1 MEEEASKA
9 VGSSSAGIPAS
20 ATTDNVP
27 AAMESSQDTQA
38 EVTVAPATD
47 ESNEAG
53 CGSSNSWLNMG
64 SWLSYAKEQSA
75 TVYQSTRSQSAQV
88 WGFVKKDLGE
98 FASTLKADTKAVYEQ
113 VRASSGVEGEDG
125 GASEGGAGHHSD
137 TTQRLRSGLS
147 SLVSTVANAMYI
159 PPDDSD
165 EQALVVTKDGEVCA
179 HDWEKSRIDALK
191 ADPATFLTDP
201 QGQPE
206 AFLAFLSEFNAD
218 SEQQEISEL
227 LMSSSELRSLY
238 SQLVPAEMP
247 HKHFW
252 ARYYFRVRAIRDT
265 ARQRQELKRRAAA
278 AATTTAAAASAAAA
292 APGGAAVEDLDSIS
306 WDDYDEDEPVVPD
319 AAAAGNEDKSHQAS
333 DSLKLC
339 ERGDT
344 IVVRHPASGSSEEG
358 SSGGSGRGAAQQQTP
373 AAQPPVDLHPPAAAS
388 ASATKILTL
397 DADVDEDLDID
408 DVELTEEDLK
418 RAREL
423 AVGGGGAAADEEDE
437 DLGEDDWGK
446 WE

>member
-1 MEEEASKA
+1 RAGLSLVHACGESLRNVHNRYPGSRALGA
-9 VGSSSAGIPAS
+9 VSSAPDDMSAQAAGATDSAGQNRPRQACALVQGFGCLATRGRARAPNCAWTRAASDFEAASEQPGPTGGIPGL
-20 ATTDNVP
+20 P
-27 AAMESSQDTQA
+27 KRIQRRLWSS
-38 EVTVAPATD
+38 
-47 ESNEAG
+47 
-53 CGSSNSWLNMG
+53 
-64 SWLSYAKEQSA
+64 
-75 TVYQSTRSQSAQV
+75 R
-88 WGFVKKDLGE
+88 
-98 FASTLKADTKAVYEQ
+98 
-113 VRASSGVEGEDG
+113 
-125 GASEGGAGHHSD
+125 
-137 TTQRLRSGLS
+137 
-147 SLVSTVANAMYI
+147 
-159 PPDDSD
+159 
-165 EQALVVTKDGEVCA
+165 
-179 HDWEKSRIDALK
+179 KS
-191 ADPATFLTDP
+191 P
-201 QGQPE
+201 
-206 AFLAFLSEFNAD
+206 
-218 SEQQEISEL
+218 EL

-238 SQLVPAEMP
+238 SHSWCPLEIAATSTSGP
-247 HKHFW
+247 
-252 ARYYFRVRAIRDT
+252 VRAIRDT

-319 AAAAGNEDKSHQAS
+319 AAAAGNEDNSAK
-333 DSLKLC
+333 
-339 ERGDT
+339 RGDT

-388 ASATKILTL
+388 ASATKILTP

-446 WE
+446 W